1 MKRLKTEP
9 GQRVRSM
16 DELFGILQAM
26 EHQAAARYEALA
38 DRMDERGAEDV
49 AAIFR
54 RLAEEEREHE
64 RMAVR
69 WLEGRDAKALV
80 AVVDRLRWPDPTE
93 ADEMT
98 AAIGVD
104 RRITPYA
111 AFSLAV
117 RGEERAFSYWSYVS
131 AHARDP
137 GIKAAAEG
145 IAHEE
150 LAHAA
155 LLRRERR
162 RAYHGE
168 RGRVPQATGGRS
180 SALALLRAA
189 KASERRLG
197 DALHRLASA
206 PEQPDRAAAEDLAA
220 QSCRIA
226 AELWRLVGGTASDSE
241 APSDAEAPAATE
253 DVDAPLTAQA
263 DDLVERYLAIAER
276 ADNEAL
282 VKAAQSLAQQAIARL
297 ALLRALC

>member
-1 MKRLKTEP
+1 MKRLNTEP
-9 GQRVRSM
+9 RQPVRSM

-26 EHQAAARYEALA
+26 EHQAAARYEALGI
-38 DRMDERGAEDV
+38 RMYERGADEV
-49 AAIFR
+49 ASVFR

-64 RMAVR
+64 RVAAR
-69 WLEGRDAKALV
+69 WLEGGGGKAQA
-80 AVVDRLRWPDPTE
+80 AVVDSRTLPDPTE

-104 RRITPYA
+104 RQVTPYA

-117 RGEERAFSYWSYVS
+117 RGEERAFAYWSYVS
-131 AHARDP
+131 AHARDS

-162 RAYHGE
+162 RAYHIE
-168 RGRVPQATGGRS
+168 RGRTQPSAGGPK

-189 KASERRLG
+189 EASERRLG

-206 PEQPDRAAAEDLAA
+206 PEQTDRVAAEDLAA
-220 QSCRIA
+220 QSYRMA
-226 AELWRLVGGTASDSE
+226 GELRGLIGGTASSDSE
-241 APSDAEAPAATE
+241 APSDAEAPVVTE
-253 DVDAPLTAQA
+253 DVDAPLAAQA
-263 DDLVERYLAIAER
+263 DDLVERY
-276 ADNEAL
+276 
-282 VKAAQSLAQQAIARL
+282 
-297 ALLRALC
+297 